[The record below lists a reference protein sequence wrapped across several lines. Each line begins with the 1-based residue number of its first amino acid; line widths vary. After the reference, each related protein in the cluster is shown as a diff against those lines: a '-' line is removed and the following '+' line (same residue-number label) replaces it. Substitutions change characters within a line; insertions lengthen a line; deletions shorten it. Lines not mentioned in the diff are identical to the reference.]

1 MSEQFNKC
9 DCGHYTKDEI
19 RKYPIVDVARGSDG
33 SAMLCYDCYKMQ
45 RESIVAEGHPVY
57 DWDTLSIYSAAILT
71 NLVDV
76 QAITD
81 RAIAVLVAIE
91 KRMRNHDFC
100 GEILDDAWCERVCSR
115 LSEYLE
121 DDEHDLLE
129 RMGEE
134 AVQQAHN
141 LIAREFV
148 RHLAG
153 CYDLTVVNADQL

>member
-1 MSEQFNKC
+1 MSEQFNQC
-9 DCGHYTKDEI
+9 DGGHATNGEI
-19 RKYPIVDVARGSDG
+19 RKYPIGGDG
-33 SAMLCYDCYKMQ
+33 NMLICHDCYKKHRASMI
-45 RESIVAEGHPVY
+45 EEGHPVY

-76 QAITD
+76 QA
-81 RAIAVLVAIE
+81 VLMAIE
-91 KRMRNHDFC
+91 KRMCGHDFC

-115 LSEYLE
+115 LGEYLE

-129 RMGEE
+129 RMGDDEE

-148 RHLAG
+148 RHLADR
-153 CYDLTVVNADQL
+153 YDLTVVNTNQP